1 MKTQLFTL
9 LKTSNHVSILNYL
22 HLRNTIILVI
32 KSRVCTKKII
42 ILQTISP
49 RAALHV
55 HLILN
60 NIHHRK
66 NNLPSHH
73 WSLII
78 IWHPSSTITNFL
90 TTQQHFQFPVST
102 SCMTIPHSLLCFSN
116 THSALS
122 QIFVTLKTPNHICI
136 PSHPITTETC
146 HNLRQMSFPYLVNTL
161 NVKNKKKNSFFSFFL
176 FFLPSTKHTTTVYSS
191 TVIHFLGNWIY
202 LHCVVH
208 LVCANDMFFKTSC
221 LSYHIFVSKLIFSTL
236 CFL

>member
-73 WSLII
+73 WSSYDIPPQLSLTFWPHNNI
-78 IWHPSSTITNFL
+78 SNFL
-90 TTQQHFQFPVST
+90 CQHLVWQYHIPSFVFPTHTPRFHRFS
-102 SCMTIPHSLLCFSN
+102 SLWKP
-116 THSALS
+116 
-122 QIFVTLKTPNHICI
+122 QITFV
-136 PSHPITTETC
+136 SHPIPLQLKHVTTSDKC
-146 HNLRQMSFPYLVNTL
+146 HFRILLT
-161 NVKNKKKNSFFSFFL
+161 
-176 FFLPSTKHTTTVYSS
+176 H
-191 TVIHFLGNWIY
+191 
-202 LHCVVH
+202 
-208 LVCANDMFFKTSC
+208 
-221 LSYHIFVSKLIFSTL
+221 
-236 CFL
+236 